1 MFIRPV
7 SRFLPTHMFG
17 VRRFFC
23 VALVVRFELCA
34 FGRIGVCVMEFV
46 LSAVA
51 LAFLAVLVGLS
62 AVVFRSKDYY
72 QSQIEQLQGVRQD
85 LAVVCADV
93 DFLFTRLA
101 DIDATLHGHSVLGSD
116 ATNLVKDLV
125 SSAHVVLDDVQVR
138 LDSMKSQ
145 V

>member
-1 MFIRPV
+1 V
-7 SRFLPTHMFG
+7 
-17 VRRFFC
+17 C
-23 VALVVRFELCA
+23 FELCA
-34 FGRIGVCVMEFV
+34 FGRIGVVVVDFV
-46 LSAVA
+46 LIAVA
-51 LAFLAVLVGLS
+51 LAFLAMLLGLA

-72 QSQIEQLQGVRQD
+72 RSQIEQLQGVRQD

-101 DIDATLHGHSVLGSD
+101 DIDATLHGRSVLGSD
-116 ATNLVKDLV
+116 ATDLVKDWV
-125 SSAHVVLDDVQVR
+125 SSAHVVLDDVQHR

>member
-1 MFIRPV
+1 
-7 SRFLPTHMFG
+7 
-17 VRRFFC
+17 
-23 VALVVRFELCA
+23 
-34 FGRIGVCVMEFV
+34 MEFV

-72 QSQIEQLQGVRQD
+72 VAQVRELKSVRED

-93 DFLFTRLA
+93 DFLFCRLA
-101 DIDATLHGHSVLGSD
+101 DIDSMLDGRSVLGSD
-116 ATNLVKDLV
+116 ATDLVKDWV

-138 LDSMKSQ
+138 LDALRS
-145 V
+145 

>member
-1 MFIRPV
+1 MFHRPV

-72 QSQIEQLQGVRQD
+72 QSQNEQLQGVRQD

-116 ATNLVKDLV
+116 ATNLVKDWV

>member
-1 MFIRPV
+1 MDV
-7 SRFLPTHMFG
+7 
-17 VRRFFC
+17 
-23 VALVVRFELCA
+23 
-34 FGRIGVCVMEFV
+34 V

-51 LAFLAVLVGLS
+51 LAFLAVLFGL
-62 AVVFRSKDYY
+62 ATVVFRSKDFDRAR
-72 QSQIEQLQGVRQD
+72 QLDINALRQD
-85 LAVVCADV
+85 LNVVSTDV

-116 ATNLVKDLV
+116 ATGLVKDWV
-125 SSAHVVLDDVQVR
+125 SSAHVVLDDVQDR

>member
-1 MFIRPV
+1 MDI
-7 SRFLPTHMFG
+7 
-17 VRRFFC
+17 
-23 VALVVRFELCA
+23 
-34 FGRIGVCVMEFV
+34 V

-51 LAFLAVLVGLS
+51 LAFLSVLVGLA

-72 QSQIEQLQGVRQD
+72 QAQIEQLQNVRQD

-116 ATNLVKDLV
+116 ATDLVKDWV